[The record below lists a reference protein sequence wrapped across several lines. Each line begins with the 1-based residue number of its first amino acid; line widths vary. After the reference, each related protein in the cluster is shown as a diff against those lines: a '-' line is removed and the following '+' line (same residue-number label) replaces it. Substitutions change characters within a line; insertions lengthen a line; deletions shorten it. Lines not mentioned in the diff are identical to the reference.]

1 MNNRK
6 LGRTA
11 DHRKALLRNQATALI
26 LKEKI
31 ETTEMKAMELRSVV
45 DNLITLGK
53 KGDLASRRSIAS
65 YVFDEEAVKKV
76 CDEKGIKLEYVFQE
90 MDAIPEGFSVPEGRG
105 KPWGTGQAVLAAKDV
120 INEPFM
126 VINADDYYG
135 KEAFRSI
142 HDFIAEN
149 EDDGICCMAGFI
161 IKNTLS
167 DHGTVTRG
175 VCKVRDDG
183 YLTDIV
189 ETSDIEKTETGAKAG
204 DQTFDENTNVSM
216 NMWGFRPCLMDS
228 LDKGFKEF
236 FENIGNNPLKAEY
249 LLPSHVGDLLK
260 AGALKV
266 KVLPTHDKWLGI
278 TYQED
283 KPLVIEGFKKMLADG
298 VYSEDL
304 FSDL

>member
-1 MNNRK
+1 MAAGIGSRFGQGIKQLAGVGPNGEIIMEFSIHDAIEAGFNKIVFVIRK
-6 LGRTA
+6 
-11 DHRKALLRNQATALI
+11 
-26 LKEKI
+26 EI
-31 ETTEMKAMELRSVV
+31 EEDFLEIINKR
-45 DNLITLGK
+45 
-53 KGDLASRRSIAS
+53 
-65 YVFDEEAVKKV
+65 VKKV

-175 VCKVRDDG
+175 VCKVSDDG

>member
-1 MNNRK
+1 MD
-6 LGRTA
+6 T
-11 DHRKALLRNQATALI
+11 ALLIMAAGIGSRFGQGIKQLAGVGPNGEIIMEFSIHDAIEAGFNKI
-26 LKEKI
+26 VFVIRKEI
-31 ETTEMKAMELRSVV
+31 EE
-45 DNLITLGK
+45 DFLGIIDK
-53 KGDLASRRSIAS
+53 R
-65 YVFDEEAVKKV
+65 VKKV

-120 INEPFM
+120 ISEPFM

-149 EDDGICCMAGFI
+149 EDDGVCCMAGFI

-175 VCKVRDDG
+175 VCKVNEDG

-189 ETSDIEKTETGAKAG
+189 ETSDIEKTATGAKAG
-204 DQTFDENTNVSM
+204 NQLFDENTNVSM

-228 LDKGFKEF
+228 LDAGFRDF
-236 FENIGNNPLKAEY
+236 FENIGSNPLKAEY
-249 LLPSHVGDLLK
+249 LLPSVVGDLLK
-260 AGALKV
+260 NGSLKV

-283 KPLVIEGFKKMLADG
+283 KPIVIDGFKEMLAEG
-298 VYSEDL
+298 VYQADL

>member
-1 MNNRK
+1 MN
-6 LGRTA
+6 T
-11 DHRKALLRNQATALI
+11 ALLIMAAGIGSRFGQGIKQLAGVGPNGEIIMEFSIHDAIEAGFNKI
-26 LKEKI
+26 VFVIRKEI
-31 ETTEMKAMELRSVV
+31 EEDFLEIINKR
-45 DNLITLGK
+45 
-53 KGDLASRRSIAS
+53 
-65 YVFDEEAVKKV
+65 VKKV

-105 KPWGTGQAVLAAKDV
+105 KPWGTGQAVLAAKDI

-175 VCKVRDDG
+175 VCKVSDDG

>member
-1 MNNRK
+1 MAAGIGSRFGQGIKQLAGVGPNGEIIMEFSIHDAIEAGFNKIVFVIRK
-6 LGRTA
+6 
-11 DHRKALLRNQATALI
+11 
-26 LKEKI
+26 EI
-31 ETTEMKAMELRSVV
+31 EEDFLEIINKR
-45 DNLITLGK
+45 
-53 KGDLASRRSIAS
+53 
-65 YVFDEEAVKKV
+65 VKKV

-175 VCKVRDDG
+175 VCKVSEDG

-189 ETSDIEKTETGAKAG
+189 ETSNIEKTETGAKAG

>member
-1 MNNRK
+1 MN
-6 LGRTA
+6 T
-11 DHRKALLRNQATALI
+11 ALLIMAAGIGSRFGQGIKQLAGVGPNGEIIMEFSIHDAIEAGFNKI
-26 LKEKI
+26 VFVIRKEI
-31 ETTEMKAMELRSVV
+31 EEDFLEIINKR
-45 DNLITLGK
+45 
-53 KGDLASRRSIAS
+53 
-65 YVFDEEAVKKV
+65 VKKV

-175 VCKVRDDG
+175 VCKVSDDG